1 MVNLYIRL
9 FWKRNWKKYIP
20 VVILILIQCQT
31 FRNILQGYES
41 YFGIRFEVSA
51 GDYIADFCKG
61 TIPYTMGGSQEPF
74 NIPAIWSL
82 YYIYFFAVIGHSVSQ
97 TARNY
102 EMQITLRCVS
112 RARWWRYQNLML
124 WMETAGYLLVT
135 GLAFLLY
142 GGCTGALP
150 GIFHQDVQL
159 GCAGM
164 DLAGY
169 QTGDFLLF
177 VFLMPLLVMT
187 AVAYIQYTAS
197 IKGNALVG
205 ILISV
210 VLLVSSVFHKNPLLI
225 FNALM
230 LMRQS
235 GVMEQGI
242 NPIAEI
248 GICAAI
254 IVIMSLLMR
263 KMIEKKDLM

>member
-82 YYIYFFAVIGHSVSQ
+82 YYIYFFAVIGHSMSQ
-97 TARNY
+97 IARKY
-102 EMQITLRCVS
+102 ELQLTLRCVT
-112 RARWWRYQNLML
+112 RAKWWRCQNLML

-135 GLAFLLY
+135 CLTFVLY
-142 GGCTGALP
+142 GICTGVRL
-150 GIFHQDVQL
+150 GMFHQDVQMEC
-159 GCAGM
+159 GGI
-164 DLAGY
+164 DLTGY
-169 QTGDFLLF
+169 QLRDFLVFAIVIPF
-177 VFLMPLLVMT
+177 VVMT
-187 AVAYIQYTAS
+187 AAAYIQYTVS
-197 IKGNALVG
+197 LQGNTLIGV
-205 ILISV
+205 LISIV
-210 VLLVSSVFHKNPLLI
+210 ILVSSVFHKDPFLI

-230 LMRQS
+230 LMRQD
-235 GVMEQGI
+235 GVMENGM
-242 NPIAEI
+242 NPFVEN
-248 GICAAI
+248 GICAVI
-254 IVIMSLLMR
+254 MVIMSLTM
-263 KMIEKKDLM
+263 KKIIEKKDFM